1 MASLLQMTD
10 ITLTLNSS
18 TVLHDLDF
26 DVAEG
31 EIHALL
37 GTNGSG
43 KSSLA
48 LMVMGCQSHTPETG
62 HVYFENQDINDW
74 PIHRRARAGIS
85 LAWQEPTRFEGLSVQ
100 DYLHLD
106 PGWRAPEACLAAVGM
121 DPALY
126 LHRMVDKSLS
136 GGERKRIELASMLAM
151 QPRLAML
158 DEPSAGVDV
167 LSLAEV
173 TEAIRALRE
182 GGSSVLLITHQ
193 EDLAACADRASQLCG
208 GRIVFSGSPAD
219 VAQHY
224 RGRSCIRCN
233 GDCADVA

>member
-18 TVLHDLDF
+18 TVLHDLNF

-48 LMVMGCQSHTPETG
+48 LMVMGCQNHTPETG
-62 HVYFENQDINDW
+62 HVF
-74 PIHRRARAGIS
+74 
-85 LAWQEPTRFEGLSVQ
+85 
-100 DYLHLD
+100 LHLD

-126 LHRMVDKSLS
+126 LQRMVDKSLS

-173 TEAIRALRE
+173 TEAIRALRQ

-233 GDCADVA
+233 GDCADAA

>member
-1 MASLLQMTD
+1 MASLLQITD
-10 ITLTLNSS
+10 ITLTLNHSK
-18 TVLHDLDF
+18 VLHDLDF
-26 DVAEG
+26 AVAEG

-48 LMVMGCQSHTPETG
+48 LMVMGCQHYAPETG
-62 HVYFENQDINDW
+62 SVCFESHDIKDW

-106 PGWRAPEACLAAVGM
+106 SGWRAPEACLEAVGL
-121 DPALY
+121 DPAVY

-151 QPRLAML
+151 QPKLAML
-158 DEPSAGVDV
+158 DEPTAGVDV
-167 LSLAEV
+167 LSLEEV
-173 TEAIRALRE
+173 TEAIRHLRQ

-208 GRIVFSGSPAD
+208 GRVVFSGSPVD

-224 RGRSCIRCN
+224 RGRNCIRCDGN
-233 GDCADVA
+233 CANDA